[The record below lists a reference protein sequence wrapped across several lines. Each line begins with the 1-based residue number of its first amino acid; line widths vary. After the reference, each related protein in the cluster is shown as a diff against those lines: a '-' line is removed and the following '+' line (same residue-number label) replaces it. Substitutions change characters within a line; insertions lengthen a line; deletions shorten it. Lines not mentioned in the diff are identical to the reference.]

1 MKRTRKRSHKKT
13 EVSQENSDEFKNKY
27 RKLSNGSKEQEQ
39 RISPGHSRKKRS
51 RSCNEQDIER
61 EREPKRRLLAEER
74 IRYQGQKRYRT
85 SSHDEEEQVMQK
97 RPKLSPSPKL
107 GQKSERKS
115 AVKSDQTS
123 PPRKQALK
131 RSRECDHGEQL
142 MQKRPKFSSSSKLG
156 QKSERKSAGKGGHTS
171 PPRKQARKRSREYD
185 EEEKEQVRQ
194 KKIKI
199 SPGKQEEE
207 KRDREE
213 IGEKKCF
220 KKENKP
226 TSDDECVAGVSGQS
240 VVEPK
245 TSLPLSFHGYRFH
258 KVLGQGSFGK
268 VVLASTKDTGQVV
281 ALKVIKKDK
290 VKEKTIQ
297 REERILKM
305 ASGSPFL
312 CQGLAAFQTQEEA
325 SLVMEHV
332 PGGSLRSYMAGK
344 ECLPMGEARFFSSN
358 LVCGIQYLHSRGILH
373 RDLKPDNIL
382 LGANGY
388 LKIAD
393 FGLSAENIFTETTT
407 RGQAGTLNYMAP
419 EVLSSK
425 PYGQSADWWSFGVIL
440 CRMITGQY
448 PFNTSLSRQEFIEEV
463 LNMNPRYPTWLCSIP
478 TDLLDKLLDKDP
490 NARAVAGRNIR
501 EHPFYTNT
509 NWKDLEGGKVTCPFL
524 SLLTKSSMAC
534 PSQSR
539 NVGNERKEEMSIK
552 EDGDGHILVKL

>member
-13 EVSQENSDEFKNKY
+13 EVSQENSDELKIKY

-61 EREPKRRLLAEER
+61 GREPKRRLLAEER
-74 IRYQGQKRYRT
+74 IRYHGQKRSRT

-97 RPKLSPSPKL
+97 RAKLSKSPKL

-131 RSRECDHGEQL
+131 RSREYHHGEQL
-142 MQKRPKFSSSSKLG
+142 MQKRPKLSSSSNQVL
-156 QKSERKSAGKGGHTS
+156 
-171 PPRKQARKRSREYD
+171 KRSREYD
-185 EEEKEQVRQ
+185 EEDKEQVRQ

-199 SPGKQEEE
+199 SSGKQEEE
-207 KRDREE
+207 KRHKQE
-213 IGEKKCF
+213 IGEKKRF
-220 KKENKP
+220 KKENKS

-245 TSLPLSFHGYRFH
+245 KSLPLSFTGYRFH
-258 KVLGQGSFGK
+258 KVLGQGSYGK

-281 ALKVIKKDK
+281 AIKVIKKDK

-297 REERILKM
+297 KEERILQM

-325 SLVMEHV
+325 SLVMEYV

-382 LGANGY
+382 LCANGY

-393 FGLSAENIFTETTT
+393 FGLSAENIFTDTTT
-407 RGQAGTLNYMAP
+407 RGRAGTLNYMAP
-419 EVLSSK
+419 EVLSNN

-440 CRMITGQY
+440 CRMITGQF
-448 PFNTSLSRQEFIEEV
+448 PFNTKLSRQEYIEEV
-463 LNMNPRYPTWLCSIP
+463 LNINPRYPTWLCSNP
-478 TDLLDKLLDKDP
+478 ADLLDKV
-490 NARAVAGRNIR
+490 R
-501 EHPFYTNT
+501 
-509 NWKDLEGGKVTCPFL
+509 
-524 SLLTKSSMAC
+524 
-534 PSQSR
+534 
-539 NVGNERKEEMSIK
+539 
-552 EDGDGHILVKL
+552 